1 MTHLLR
7 SLVRQIQLESNRPYK
22 PEAPADA
29 PLGKYA
35 FALDRVGRRNPP
47 REENTEIENQL
58 FRSLTRHFDTGNT
71 PLSKEEV
78 DQVIGFI
85 NQGLYTDVFKV
96 PKVKTLYR
104 GINLSYNKENAKLIE
119 KFLPPGISF
128 ADIFRQQSTLKLTS
142 NFLSFKAQ
150 IDLTNKAG
158 KHSASW
164 TKSLSKAKE
173 FASTNHKN
181 IAIIFCATVAD
192 NPGKWI
198 DCEGLYDLIEIDDY
212 AEEREVIAAGNIR
225 VDKVMIRFNHEIIVL
240 QKLIA
245 FESLPK
251 NKRILNGDIRLAG
264 VAGLESNSNS
274 ITLPNG
280 LQIKGSLNVSWTSIT
295 SLPEDLKI
303 TGNLNCAFTKITSL
317 PKGLVVIGDI
327 NMAGT
332 NIKSLPDDMQ
342 IKGSLSLRLSKVTS
356 LPEGLH
362 VRKALDLSQ
371 SDITSLPDGLK
382 VGESLS
388 LQYTSV
394 TSLPDDLEVGES
406 LHLDGTLITSLP
418 AGLQVGRNIVGLK
431 REYWKNVP
439 EHLKDKL
446 K

>member
-35 FALDRVGRRNPP
+35 FALNRVGRRKPP
-47 REENTEIENQL
+47 REKNTEIENQL
-58 FRSLTRHFDTGNT
+58 FQSLRRHFDSGNT

-104 GINLSYNKENAKLIE
+104 GITLSYNKENAKLIE

-128 ADIFRQQSTLKLTS
+128 ADIFRQQSALKLTN

-173 FASTNHKN
+173 FASVDHKN
-181 IAIIFCATVAD
+181 LAIIFCATVAD

-198 DCEGLYDLIEIDDY
+198 DCEGLYDLIEIADY
-212 AEEREVIAAGNIR
+212 ADEREVIATGTIR
-225 VDKVMIRFNHEIIVL
+225 VDKVMIRFSHEIIVL

-251 NKRILNGDIRLAG
+251 NKRILNGDIRLAD
-264 VAGLESNSNS
+264 LESNSNN

-280 LQIKGSLNVSWTSIT
+280 LQIKGSLNVRGTSIT

-303 TGNLNCAFTKITSL
+303 TGNLNCAFTKITFL

-327 NMAGT
+327 IMTGT

-342 IKGSLSLRLSKVTS
+342 IKGSLSLRSSKVTS
-356 LPEGLH
+356 LPKGLH
-362 VRKALDLSQ
+362 ARKVLDLSQ

-382 VGESLS
+382 VDESLY
-388 LQYTSV
+388 LQHTSV
-394 TSLPDDLEVGES
+394 TSLPADLSVGGN
-406 LHLDGTLITSLP
+406 LDLTGTGITSLP
-418 AGLQVGRNIVGLK
+418 AGLQIGGGIFGLK
-431 REYWKNVP
+431 HEYWKNVP
-439 EHLKDKL
+439 KHLRDKL
-446 K
+446 R